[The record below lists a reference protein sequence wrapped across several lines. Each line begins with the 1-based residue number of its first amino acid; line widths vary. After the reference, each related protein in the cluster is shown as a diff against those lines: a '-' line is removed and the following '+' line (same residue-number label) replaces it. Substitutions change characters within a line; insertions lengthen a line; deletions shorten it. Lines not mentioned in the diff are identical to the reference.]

1 MSSPRRA
8 DAVRNRA
15 LALEAATALLSEP
28 GATLTVEAIAAR
40 SGLGA
45 GTVVRAFGGKDALI
59 DAAVAALLAP
69 VVARAGELAAS
80 KAPGEAL
87 RAFLAELMDFQAAH
101 HGLSAGLD
109 GLDLPGTTARR
120 ADLEAAVGDLIA
132 RAQRDGELRD
142 DLPVGALTVLIGR
155 TAFAVARDGSPE
167 LSAAYLTVLFA
178 GLSPVHGR

>member
-28 GATLTVEAIAAR
+28 GAPLTVEAIAAR

-45 GTVVRAFGGKDALI
+45 GTVVRAFGGKDALV

-69 VVARAGELAAS
+69 VVARAEALAGELPPA
-80 KAPGEAL
+80 GAL
-87 RAFLAELMDFQAAH
+87 RVFLGELMDFQAAH
-101 HGLSAGLD
+101 HGISAGLD
-109 GLDLPGTTARR
+109 GRDLPETTARR
-120 ADLEAAVGDLIA
+120 ADLVRVTRDLVE
-132 RAQRDGELRD
+132 RAQNDGELRG
-142 DLPVGALTVLIGR
+142 DLPPGVLTELIGR

-167 LSAAYLTVLFA
+167 LSAAYLALLFA
-178 GLSPVHGR
+178 GLSPVG